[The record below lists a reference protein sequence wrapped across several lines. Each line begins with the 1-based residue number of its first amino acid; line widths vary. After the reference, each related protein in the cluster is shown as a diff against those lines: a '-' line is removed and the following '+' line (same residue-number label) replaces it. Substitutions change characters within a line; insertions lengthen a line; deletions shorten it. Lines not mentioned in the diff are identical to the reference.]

1 MYFNVH
7 PSDTRSKGIELS
19 ESTAKVLI
27 TPPIVS
33 YQRYPM
39 VLAYRGSRE
48 GIMIH
53 ELLVTEGCNIFFFF
67 SWRQD
72 HNSQTRLWMDDSLQ
86 NMEND

>member
-1 MYFNVH
+1 M
-7 PSDTRSKGIELS
+7 
-19 ESTAKVLI
+19 LI

-53 ELLVTEGCNIFFFF
+53 ELLVTEGCNIFF
-67 SWRQD
+67 SLVGGKTTIHKQD
-72 HNSQTRLWMDDSLQ
+72 YGWMTLCRTWKMISVR
-86 NMEND
+86 